1 MARTPASGEDEA
13 GGPTP
18 GWSDSPAEGDAPDP
32 RAHGNPTG
40 SRAEDERGEQAAG
53 LRMMLDAA
61 GPDGAGPDPS
71 GAGRRGAAGLPS
83 REAVRRFIRESP
95 GRVGKREIS
104 REFGLGPEHRAA
116 LREMLR
122 DLAESGAVAPAGHRR
137 FTPPGRLPDAM
148 VVLVTGTDPDGDA
161 VARPLDWQ
169 GDGPPPLVL
178 MAAEERGRPAL
189 APGERVLARLKPIGQ
204 GRYEGRTLKR
214 LSEAPAR
221 VLGVFKAGGHDS
233 GSEEGAGER
242 DRRGRGRFVRRGTGI
257 AAAPG
262 EGRLIPTDR
271 RSKAEWRIP
280 AGETEGAEHDEIVLA
295 QPLPSTGYGLKTARV
310 VERLGRMGDARSVSL
325 ICVHTH
331 GIPTEF
337 DPASVAEAEAARA
350 VPLGERTDLRDVA
363 LVTIDGED
371 ARDFD
376 DAVFAEP
383 DVARDGEA
391 ANLGGHRLIV
401 AIADVAHYVRPGS
414 ALDRDARR
422 RGNSVYFPDRVV
434 PMLPEALSNGWCS
447 LRPAEERGCLF
458 VEMRVDA
465 SGRKLSHRFGR
476 GLMRSAARLTYT
488 QVQALHDREAGA
500 GMAEPPL
507 VEQSVLDGAP
517 PVPDGLVGA
526 LYAAFRALLGARQAR
541 GTLDLDLPE
550 RKVVLDEAG
559 QVCAIAPRPRLDSH
573 RLIEEFMVLA
583 NVAAAEELE
592 RRHRPCMYRV
602 HAPPS
607 DEKMEALRAFLR
619 SFDIALPPT
628 GELRPRDLDQ
638 VLREVAGTEH
648 APLVNEVMLRSQSQ
662 AAYDPDNIGH
672 FGLSLGRYAHFTSPI
687 RRYADLLVHR
697 ALVSGMRSG
706 DGALPHDGEGSAS
719 EYPDIAEQITG
730 TERRAAL
737 AEREAVDRYL
747 SAYMADKVGAVF
759 AARISGVARFGL
771 FVTLDDSGA
780 SGLVPLKSLPDDYWM
795 HDETTQSL
803 VGRSTR
809 LVFHLAQ
816 AVEVRLSE
824 ATPVTGGLL
833 FGMLTG
839 SGGARRDGE
848 GSRPRRR

>member
-1 MARTPASGEDEA
+1 MGPPPEPGEDEVA
-13 GGPTP
+13 PHGDEAAPE
-18 GWSDSPAEGDAPDP
+18 SPAPG
-32 RAHGNPTG
+32 
-40 SRAEDERGEQAAG
+40 
-53 LRMMLDAA
+53 
-61 GPDGAGPDPS
+61 
-71 GAGRRGAAGLPS
+71 GLPS

-104 REFGLGPEHRAA
+104 REFGLGAEHRVA
-116 LREMLR
+116 LRGMLR
-122 DLAESGAVAPAGHRR
+122 DLASSGAVAPAGHRR
-137 FTPPGRLPDAM
+137 FTLPGRLPDAC

-161 VARPLDWQ
+161 LARPLDWQ
-169 GDGPPPLVL
+169 GDGPAPLVF
-178 MAAEERGRPAL
+178 MAPEERGRPAL
-189 APGERVLARLKPIGQ
+189 APGERVLARLKPMGT
-204 GRYEGRTLKR
+204 GKYEGRTLKR

-221 VLGVFKAGGHDS
+221 VLGVFKAGGGDA
-233 GSEEGAGER
+233 EDGAGGR
-242 DRRGRGRFVRRGTGI
+242 DRRGRGRFMPRGTGI
-257 AAAPG
+257 APAPG

-280 AGETEGAEHDEIVLA
+280 AGETDGAEHDEIVLA

-310 VERLGRMGDARSVSL
+310 VERLGKMGDARSVSL

-337 DPASVAEAEAARA
+337 DPESVAEAEAARA
-350 VPLGERTDLRDVA
+350 VPLGERADLRDLG

-391 ANLGGHRLIV
+391 ENPGGHRLVV

-414 ALDRDARR
+414 ALDRDAGK

-447 LRPAEERGCLF
+447 LRPGEERGCLF
-458 VEMRVDA
+458 VEMRVTSD
-465 SGRKLSHRFGR
+465 GRKLSHRFGR
-476 GLMRSAARLTYT
+476 GLMRSSARLTYT
-488 QVQALHDREAGA
+488 QVQALHDRDAGT
-500 GMAEPPL
+500 GMAE
-507 VEQSVLDGAP
+507 QAVLDAAP

-526 LYAAFRALLGARQAR
+526 LYAAFQALLAARQAR

-559 QVCAIAPRPRLDSH
+559 QVVAIAPRARLDSH

-607 DEKMEALRAFLR
+607 DEKLEALRAFLR
-619 SFDIALPPT
+619 TFDLALPPT
-628 GELRPRDLDQ
+628 GELRPSDLDR
-638 VLREVAGTEH
+638 VLQAVAGTEH
-648 APLVNEVMLRSQSQ
+648 AALVNEVMLRSQSQ

-672 FGLSLGRYAHFTSPI
+672 FGLSLARYAHFTSPI

-697 ALVSGMRSG
+697 ALVSGMRPG

-719 EYPDIAEQITG
+719 EYPDIAERITG

-737 AEREAVDRYL
+737 AERDAVDRYL

-803 VGRSTR
+803 VGRATR
-809 LVFHLAQ
+809 LVFRLAQ

-839 SGGARRDGE
+839 SGGATRPGE
-848 GSRPRRR
+848 GSRSRRR